1 MTENVAIA
9 ERRNSELQHRK
20 MYIDGEWVDAISGEI
35 FETVNPY
42 NGRAWATA
50 PLAGPEDVKNAVE
63 AARRALSGPWGSM
76 SAAQRGALIRRLAA
90 LIEPHADELARIET
104 TDNGKVIRET
114 RGQMAGLPATYEFF
128 AGAADKI
135 FGDTISAPQ
144 TNFFTY
150 TRREPVGVVAAIL
163 PWNSP
168 LFLLASKLAPALA
181 AGCTFRRQARR
192 ADADVDPRIRQAR
205 R

>member
-1 MTENVAIA
+1 MTGWT
-9 ERRNSELQHRK
+9 RCP
-20 MYIDGEWVDAISGEI
+20 GET

-42 NGRAWATA
+42 TGKAWATA
-50 PLAGPEDVKNAVE
+50 PLAGPPDVRKAVD
-63 AARRALSGPWGSM
+63 AARRALSGPWASM
-76 SAAQRGALIRRLAA
+76 SAAQRGVLIRRLAD

-114 RGQMAGLPATYEFF
+114 RAQMAGLPATYEFF

-150 TRREPVGVVAAIL
+150 TRREPIGVVAAIL

-168 LFLLASKLAPALA
+168 LYS
-181 AGCTFRRQARR
+181 AGEQARARPGRRMHLRRQARR
-192 ADADVDPRIRQAR
+192 ADPVVDAGVRQAR
-205 R
+205 